1 MMHTHAQASTGTQPT
16 PLPSQL
22 PDEFDV
28 DMDISGVSE
37 ISLGDVHVSPLS
49 VHSLQPTDVESPVSP
64 PFSPVTPDQ
73 DGPAHLCPT
82 STPLHTLPCKSTVT
96 QEQPTSSF
104 SSRWHGFK
112 FVGDNVDKNVKP
124 RNQTLDR
131 QGRSLHYYHHFA
143 VEDRIDFSSESEEPP
158 SEAISL
164 SMDDVLPTEDDYTT
178 ILSNFAV
185 LVCRVICENMPGFSE
200 FQQLVKQHIEHEHQK
215 EMSQRSKVVRCVL
228 ADTLVM
234 HCA

>member
-1 MMHTHAQASTGTQPT
+1 M
-16 PLPSQL
+16 
-22 PDEFDV
+22 

-37 ISLGDVHVSPLS
+37 ISLGDVQVSPL
-49 VHSLQPTDVESPVSP
+49 TDVVSPVSP
-64 PFSPVTPDQ
+64 SFSPLTPYQ
-73 DGPAHLCPT
+73 DGPEHFCP
-82 STPLHTLPCKSTVT
+82 TLPCKSTVT
-96 QEQPTSSF
+96 QEQPSSSF

-131 QGRSLHYYHHFA
+131 QGRSLYYYHHFA

-164 SMDDVLPTEDDYTT
+164 SMDDILPTEDDYTT

-185 LVCRVICENMPGFSE
+185 LVCRVICEKMAGFSE

-215 EMSQRSKVVRCVL
+215 EMSQRSKVVSLHAC
-228 ADTLVM
+228 
-234 HCA
+234 